1 MKAHTNN
8 MVGIT
13 DQLDASGP
21 NPNFNPAGGKGCP
34 LFFLDK
40 EHRKYYQKMI
50 QETYTGPG
58 ERKQLTLL
66 YLLSS
71 LKEVRENPTHV
82 FNFAEMEVKPRAFQK
97 LFSQQDKALLQLAF
111 YLYSENGVF
120 KIGVLDLFNNL
131 NQKGSVIAISAIK
144 LRFNLYLHED

>member
-13 DQLDASGP
+13 DQLDASDK
-21 NPNFNPAGGKGCP
+21 NSNFNPAGGRGGP

-40 EHRKYYQKMI
+40 EHRKYYQQMI

-58 ERKQLTLL
+58 ERKELTLL
-66 YLLSS
+66 YLLAS
-71 LKEVRENPTHV
+71 LKEVRKNPSHF
-82 FNFAEMEVKPRAFQK
+82 FNFEDMEAKPRAFQK
-97 LFSQQDKALLQLAF
+97 LLSQQEKALLQLAF
-111 YLYSENGVF
+111 YLYTENNIF

-131 NQKGSVIAISAIK
+131 NQKGAVIAISAIK
-144 LRFNLYLHED
+144 LRFSLYLHED